1 MYLFTS
7 VLFISCLSESFS
19 VAAVGD
25 LEDVQM
31 LCGSGMKGVWEVQ
44 SFAHADSV
52 RDVLSDRSVQLVCDA
67 LLHLGCCFLHSRLRK
82 RRQKDLS
89 TAVSQQH

>member
-1 MYLFTS
+1 MQQTDSSIYLFTS

-31 LCGSGMKGVWEVQ
+31 LCGSGMKGVW
-44 SFAHADSV
+44 
-52 RDVLSDRSVQLVCDA
+52 
-67 LLHLGCCFLHSRLRK
+67 
-82 RRQKDLS
+82 
-89 TAVSQQH
+89 

>member
-1 MYLFTS
+1 MLCMQQTDSSIYLFTS

-31 LCGSGMKGVWEVQ
+31 LCDPGMQGVW
-44 SFAHADSV
+44 
-52 RDVLSDRSVQLVCDA
+52 
-67 LLHLGCCFLHSRLRK
+67 
-82 RRQKDLS
+82 
-89 TAVSQQH
+89 